1 MICTSIQGKT
11 LEEILGI
18 LESGEVEMA
27 EIRLDLCDLDEEEIE
42 ELFTQSDVPLVAT
55 CRIASLAQRVAA
67 EGDPLDDAGRVLS
80 EQGLYASQPRKGRNP
95 AEEIAEN
102 QLLKAIEAGA
112 KYVDLEVEAPPM
124 MGRKIRQACQ
134 EYGTMLIR
142 SFHDFEGTPPETTLL
157 SLLEKGRRFGGEV
170 VKIVTT
176 ATCKADADR
185 VLALYREAEPGT
197 LVAFC
202 MGPEGRESRL
212 EALKRGAPFTYACL
226 TAEEA
231 TAPGQWTAAEMRQ
244 AVYGNFRFI
253 GSGAETAKY
262 EPELDKKAC
271 SGTKTLP
278 FEPES
283 GENGNPGANRAGF
296 VLEMPASKSF
306 AQRAI
311 VAAAL
316 AQGTSHLTGYSP
328 CGDNESALA
337 AARKLG
343 ARVTVKGSEL
353 EITGIG
359 AFENC
364 LSIRE
369 MPVGESGFL
378 TRMLIPVLSVVA
390 DGPVRVTGEKT
401 LLGRPLAGAHDIMA
415 SFGVRLVP
423 EISPLAPLGRND
435 KEGAPLGRNDKDSSV
450 ISREVEKS
458 HIARKSDCYIPLT
471 VKGPLVPGRADVS
484 GKSGSQLIS
493 GLLAA
498 LPLAGNRST
507 VYVHDPRSIPYMF
520 ITVDVL
526 RKFGIEIGSE
536 MEGGDD
542 FLQTQDWTL
551 CTGLTFK
558 IRGQQHYRAA
568 DFRIEG
574 DWSGA
579 ANFLVAGAIFGDVE
593 VEGLD
598 TQSLQADISIMD
610 ILMDAGASMSQLEG
624 DTPTTGPI
632 HVARAPLCAFETD
645 LNNCPDLFPIVA
657 VLAAFCP
664 GESRIRG
671 VERLRHKETDR
682 AAAIVDMLTQMGVP
696 VQVDEDEM
704 TIEGM
709 ALPQRLLTGN
719 LLKGGRYTSHADHRM
734 VMALK
739 VAALGADG
747 PVDIDDTACVAKSFP
762 GFNDLFDKL

>member
-11 LEEILGI
+11 LEEILQI

-42 ELFTQSDVPLVAT
+42 LLFSDSDVPLIAT
-55 CRIASLAQRVAA
+55 CRIAEAAKRVEA
-67 EGDPLDDAGRVLS
+67 EADRLNDAGKVLS
-80 EQGLYASQPRKGRNP
+80 EQGLYMSEPRRGRNP
-95 AEEIAEN
+95 AEEFAEN

-124 MGRKIRQACQ
+124 MGRKVRQACQ
-134 EYGTMLIR
+134 QYGSMLIR
-142 SFHDFEGTPPETTLL
+142 SFHDFAGTPPEATLL
-157 SLLEKGRRFGGEV
+157 STLEKSRRFGGEV

-185 VLALYREAEPGT
+185 VMALYREVEPGT

-212 EALKRGAPFTYACL
+212 EALKQGAPFTYACL
-226 TAEEA
+226 TPEEA
-231 TAPGQWTAAEMRQ
+231 TAPGQWTAAEMRE
-244 AVYGNFRFI
+244 AVYGGFRFI
-253 GSGAETAKY
+253 GTEG
-262 EPELDKKAC
+262 LD
-271 SGTKTLP
+271 
-278 FEPES
+278 
-283 GENGNPGANRAGF
+283 
-296 VLEMPASKSF
+296 MPASKSF

-316 AQGTSHLTGYSP
+316 ADGTSHLGGYSP

-337 AARKLG
+337 AARRLG
-343 ARVTVKGSEL
+343 AKVVVKGSDL
-353 EITGIG
+353 EITGIS
-359 AFENC
+359 AFEKC
-364 LSIRE
+364 LTINEIS
-369 MPVGESGFL
+369 VGESGFL
-378 TRMLIPVLSVVA
+378 TRMLIPVLSAIA

-401 LLGRPLAGAHDIMA
+401 LLNRPLSGAHDIMA
-415 SFGVRLVP
+415 SFGVRLIP
-423 EISPLAPLGRND
+423 EVLPA
-435 KEGAPLGRNDKDSSV
+435 DS
-450 ISREVEKS
+450 
-458 HIARKSDCYIPLT
+458 RKGDCFVPLT

-484 GKSGSQLIS
+484 GKGGSQLIS

-536 MEGGDD
+536 MEGDED
-542 FLQTQDWTL
+542 FLQTQDWSL
-551 CTGLTFK
+551 CTGVTFK
-558 IRGQQHYRAA
+558 MRGSQHYRAA

-624 DTPTTGPI
+624 DAATTGPV
-632 HVARAPLCAFETD
+632 HVTRAPLCAFETD

-664 GESRIRG
+664 GTSRIRG

-696 VQVDEDEM
+696 VRVDEDEM
-704 TIEGM
+704 TVEGM
-709 ALPQRLLTGN
+709 GFPQRILTGN
-719 LLKGGRYTSHADHRM
+719 LLKGGQYTSHGDHRM

-739 VAALGADG
+739 VASLGADS

-762 GFNDLFDKL
+762 GFLEMFEKL

>member
-11 LEEILGI
+11 LEEILEI

-42 ELFTQSDVPLVAT
+42 ELFTQSDVPLIAT

-67 EGDPLDDAGRVLS
+67 EGDLLDDAGKVLS
-80 EQGLYASQPRKGRNP
+80 EQGLYASQPHKGRNP
-95 AEEIAEN
+95 AEELAEN

-142 SFHDFEGTPPETTLL
+142 SFHDFEGTPPEATLL

-185 VLALYREAEPGT
+185 VMALYREAEPGT

-212 EALKRGAPFTYACL
+212 EALKQGAPFTYACL

-231 TAPGQWTAAEMRQ
+231 TAPGQWTAAEMDE

-253 GSGAETAKY
+253 GTDET
-262 EPELDKKAC
+262 
-271 SGTKTLP
+271 
-278 FEPES
+278 
-283 GENGNPGANRAGF
+283 
-296 VLEMPASKSF
+296 LEMPASKSF

-364 LSIRE
+364 LSISE

-423 EISPLAPLGRND
+423 ENIP
-435 KEGAPLGRNDKDSSV
+435 EE
-450 ISREVEKS
+450 SRKG
-458 HIARKSDCYIPLT
+458 DCFIPLT

-484 GKSGSQLIS
+484 GKGGSQLIS

-558 IRGQQHYRAA
+558 MRGQQHYRAA

>member
-1 MICTSIQGKT
+1 MICTSIQAKT
-11 LEEILGI
+11 LDEILEILG
-18 LESGEVEMA
+18 SGDVEMA
-27 EIRLDLCDLDEEEIE
+27 EIRLDLCDLDEEEVE
-42 ELFTQSDVPLVAT
+42 VLFTESDVPLVAT
-55 CRIASLAQRVAA
+55 CRIAGLAQRVEA
-67 EGDPLDDAGRVLS
+67 EGDLLGDAGKVLS
-80 EQGLYASQPRKGRNP
+80 EEGLFLSQQPHKGRNP
-95 AEEIAEN
+95 AEELAEN
-102 QLLKAIEAGA
+102 LLMTAIEAGA
-112 KYVDLEVEAPPM
+112 KYVDLEMEAPPM

-134 EYGTMLIR
+134 QHGSILIR
-142 SFHDFEGTPPETTLL
+142 SFHDFEGTPPEATLL
-157 SLLEKGRRFGGEV
+157 STLEKGRRFGGEV

-176 ATCKADADR
+176 ATSKADVDS
-185 VLALYREAEPGT
+185 VLDLYREAEPGT

-202 MGPEGRESRL
+202 MGAEGRESRL

-226 TAEEA
+226 TPEEA
-231 TAPGQWTAAEMRQ
+231 TAPGQWTAAEMDE
-244 AVYGNFRFI
+244 AVYGDFRFI
-253 GSGAETAKY
+253 GTDD
-262 EPELDKKAC
+262 P
-271 SGTKTLP
+271 
-278 FEPES
+278 
-283 GENGNPGANRAGF
+283 
-296 VLEMPASKSF
+296 LEMPASKSF

-343 ARVTVKGSEL
+343 ARVKVNASTL
-353 EITGIG
+353 EITGIA
-359 AFENC
+359 AFQNC
-364 LSIRE
+364 LTISDIQ
-369 MPVGESGFL
+369 VGESGFL
-378 TRMLIPVLSVVA
+378 TRMLIPVLAVIA
-390 DGPVRVTGEKT
+390 DGPVYVGGEKT

-415 SFGVRLVP
+415 SFGVRLIP
-423 EISPLAPLGRND
+423 ENNIGRKN
-435 KEGAPLGRNDKDSSV
+435 
-450 ISREVEKS
+450 
-458 HIARKSDCYIPLT
+458 DCYVPLT
-471 VKGPLVPGRADVS
+471 VRGPLVPGRADVS
-484 GKSGSQLIS
+484 GKEGSQLIS

-536 MEGGDD
+536 MEGDED

-558 IRGQQHYRAA
+558 MRGRQVYHAA

-624 DTPTTGPI
+624 ETPTTGTL
-632 HVARAPLCAFETD
+632 HVTRAPLCAFETD

-664 GESRIRG
+664 GVSRIRG

-682 AAAIVDMLTQMGVP
+682 AAAIEEMLSQMGVP
-696 VQVDEDEM
+696 VQIDEDEM
-704 TIEGM
+704 TVEGM
-709 ALPQRLLTGN
+709 GLPQRLLTGN
-719 LLKGGRYTSHADHRM
+719 LLKGGQYTSHGDHRM
-734 VMALK
+734 VMALR
-739 VAALGADG
+739 VASLGADS
-747 PVDIDDTACVAKSFP
+747 PVEIDDTVCVAKSFP
-762 GFNDLFDKL
+762 GFDSLFNKL

>member
-11 LEEILGI
+11 LEEILAI
-18 LESGEVEMA
+18 LEEGEVEMA
-27 EIRLDLCDLDEEEIE
+27 EIRLDLCELDEEEIE
-42 ELFTQSDVPLVAT
+42 QLFTDSDVPLIAT
-55 CRIASLAQRVAA
+55 CRIEEAAKRVAG
-67 EGDPLDDAGRVLS
+67 EVNRLNDAGKVLS
-80 EQGLYASQPRKGRNP
+80 EQGLYLSEPRKGRNP
-95 AEEIAEN
+95 AEEFAEN

-112 KYVDLEVEAPPM
+112 KYVDLEMEAPPM

-142 SFHDFEGTPPETTLL
+142 SFHDFAGTPPEATLL
-157 SLLEKGRRFGGEV
+157 STLDKGRRFGGEV

-176 ATCKADADR
+176 ATCKADVDR
-185 VLALYREAEPGT
+185 VMGLYREAEPGT

-212 EALKRGAPFTYACL
+212 EALRQGAPFTYACL
-226 TAEEA
+226 TPEEA
-231 TAPGQWTAAEMRQ
+231 TAPGQWTVEEMNE
-244 AVYGNFRFI
+244 AVYGDFRFI
-253 GSGAETAKY
+253 GVEDA
-262 EPELDKKAC
+262 
-271 SGTKTLP
+271 
-278 FEPES
+278 
-283 GENGNPGANRAGF
+283 
-296 VLEMPASKSF
+296 LEMPASKSF

-311 VAAAL
+311 IAAAL
-316 AQGTSHLTGYSP
+316 AQGTSHLSGYAP

-343 ARVTVKGSEL
+343 ARVKADGSEL

-364 LSIRE
+364 LAITE
-369 MPVGESGFL
+369 IPVGESGFL
-378 TRMLIPVLSVVA
+378 ARMLIPVLSVIA
-390 DGPVRVTGEKT
+390 DGPVHVTGEKT
-401 LLGRPLAGAHDIMA
+401 LLNRPLAGAHDIMA
-415 SFGVRLVP
+415 SFGVRLLPETVP
-423 EISPLAPLGRND
+423 PES
-435 KEGAPLGRNDKDSSV
+435 
-450 ISREVEKS
+450 
-458 HIARKSDCYIPLT
+458 RKSDCFIPLT
-471 VKGPLVPGRADVS
+471 VRGPLVPGRADVS
-484 GKSGSQLIS
+484 GKGGSQLIS

-536 MEGGDD
+536 MEGDED

-551 CTGLTFK
+551 CTGVTFK
-558 IRGQQHYRAA
+558 MRGHQVYHAA

-598 TQSLQADISIMD
+598 TRSLQADISIMD

-624 DTPTTGPI
+624 DTPTTGAI
-632 HVARAPLCAFETD
+632 HVTRAPLCAFETD

-657 VLAAFCP
+657 VLAAYCP
-664 GESRIRG
+664 GTSRIRG

-682 AAAIVDMLTQMGVP
+682 AAAIEDMLTQMGVP
-696 VQVDEDEM
+696 VRIDEDEM

-709 ALPQRLLTGN
+709 ALTQRLLTGK
-719 LLKGGRYTSHADHRM
+719 LLKGGSYTSHGDHRM

-739 VAALGADG
+739 VASLGADG

>member
-11 LEEILGI
+11 LEEILQI

-42 ELFTQSDVPLVAT
+42 VLFTDSDVPLIAT
-55 CRIASLAQRVAA
+55 CRIAEAAKRVEA
-67 EGDPLDDAGRVLS
+67 EANRLNDAGKVLS
-80 EQGLYASQPRKGRNP
+80 EQGLYMSEPRRGRNP
-95 AEEIAEN
+95 AEEFAEN

-134 EYGTMLIR
+134 QYGSVLIR
-142 SFHDFEGTPPETTLL
+142 SFHDFEGTPPEATLL
-157 SLLEKGRRFGGEV
+157 STLEKSRRFGGEV

-185 VLALYREAEPGT
+185 VMALYREVEPGT

-212 EALKRGAPFTYACL
+212 EALKQGAPFTYACL
-226 TAEEA
+226 TPEEA
-231 TAPGQWTAAEMRQ
+231 TAPGQWTAAEMRE
-244 AVYGNFRFI
+244 AVYGGFRFI
-253 GSGAETAKY
+253 GAEG
-262 EPELDKKAC
+262 LD
-271 SGTKTLP
+271 
-278 FEPES
+278 
-283 GENGNPGANRAGF
+283 
-296 VLEMPASKSF
+296 MPASKSF

-316 AQGTSHLTGYSP
+316 ADGTSHLGGYSP

-337 AARKLG
+337 AARRLG
-343 ARVTVKGSEL
+343 AKVIVNGSDL
-353 EITGIG
+353 EITGIS
-359 AFENC
+359 AFEKC
-364 LSIRE
+364 LAINEIS
-369 MPVGESGFL
+369 VGESGFL
-378 TRMLIPVLSVVA
+378 TRMLIPVLSAIA
-390 DGPVRVTGEKT
+390 DGPVRVSGEKT
-401 LLGRPLAGAHDIMA
+401 LLNRPLAGAHDIMA
-415 SFGVRLVP
+415 SFGVRLIP
-423 EISPLAPLGRND
+423 EVLPSDN
-435 KEGAPLGRNDKDSSV
+435 
-450 ISREVEKS
+450 
-458 HIARKSDCYIPLT
+458 RKGDCFVPLT

-484 GKSGSQLIS
+484 GKGGSQLIS

-536 MEGGDD
+536 MEGDED
-542 FLQTQDWTL
+542 FLQTQDWSL
-551 CTGLTFK
+551 CTGVTFK
-558 IRGQQHYRAA
+558 MRGNQHYRAA

-624 DTPTTGPI
+624 EAATTGPV
-632 HVARAPLCAFETD
+632 HVTRAPLCAFETD
-645 LNNCPDLFPIVA
+645 LNNCPDLFPIVSI
-657 VLAAFCP
+657 LAAFCP
-664 GESRIRG
+664 GTNRIRG

-704 TIEGM
+704 TVEGM
-709 ALPQRLLTGN
+709 GLPQRILTGN
-719 LLKGGRYTSHADHRM
+719 LLKGGQYTSHGDHRM

-739 VAALGADG
+739 VASLGADG
-747 PVDIDDTACVAKSFP
+747 PIDIDDTACVAKSFP
-762 GFNDLFDKL
+762 GFLDLFEKL

>member
-11 LEEILGI
+11 LEEILAI
-18 LESGEVEMA
+18 VESGDVEMA
-27 EIRLDLCDLDEEEIE
+27 EIRLDLCFLDEEEVE
-42 ELFTQSDVPLVAT
+42 VLFTESDVPLIAT
-55 CRIASLAQRVAA
+55 CRIAGLASRVEA
-67 EGDPLDDAGRVLS
+67 EGDLLGDAGKVLS
-80 EQGLYASQPRKGRNP
+80 EEGLYLSQPHRGRNP
-95 AEEIAEN
+95 AEELAEN
-102 QLLKAIEAGA
+102 LLMTAIEAGA
-112 KYVDLEVEAPPM
+112 KYVDLEMEAPPM

-134 EYGTMLIR
+134 QHGSILIR
-142 SFHDFEGTPPETTLL
+142 SFHDFEGTPPEATLL
-157 SLLEKGRRFGGEV
+157 STFEKGRRFGGEV

-176 ATCKADADR
+176 ATSKADVDR
-185 VLALYREAEPGT
+185 ILDLYREAEPGT

-202 MGPEGRESRL
+202 MGSEGRESRL
-212 EALKRGAPFTYACL
+212 EALRQGAPFTYACL

-231 TAPGQWTAAEMRQ
+231 TAPGQWTTAEMRR
-244 AVYGNFRFI
+244 AVYGDFRFI
-253 GSGAETAKY
+253 GAGT
-262 EPELDKKAC
+262 KKAGNVSEPIENEG
-271 SGTKTLP
+271 SGTK
-278 FEPES
+278 E
-283 GENGNPGANRAGF
+283 AGL

-311 VAAAL
+311 IAAAL
-316 AQGTSHLTGYSP
+316 AQGTSHLSGYSP

-343 ARVTVKGSEL
+343 ARVKTDGSTL
-353 EITGIG
+353 EITGIA

-364 LSIRE
+364 LSINE
-369 MPVGESGFL
+369 IHVGESGFL
-378 TRMLIPVLSVVA
+378 TRMLIPVLAVVA
-390 DGPVRVTGEKT
+390 DGPVYVDGEKT

-415 SFGVRLVP
+415 SFGVRLIP
-423 EISPLAPLGRND
+423 ENNIGRKN
-435 KEGAPLGRNDKDSSV
+435 
-450 ISREVEKS
+450 
-458 HIARKSDCYIPLT
+458 DCYVPLT
-471 VKGPLVPGRADVS
+471 VRGPLVPGRADVS
-484 GKSGSQLIS
+484 GKEGSQLIS

-520 ITVDVL
+520 ITIDVL

-536 MEGGDD
+536 MEGDED

-558 IRGQQHYRAA
+558 MRGRQVYRAA

-624 DTPTTGPI
+624 DTPSTGSL
-632 HVARAPLCAFETD
+632 HVTRAPLCAFETD
-645 LNNCPDLFPIVA
+645 LNNCPDLFPIMA

-664 GESRIRG
+664 GVSRIRG

-682 AAAIVDMLTQMGVP
+682 AAAIEDMLTRMGVP
-696 VQVDEDEM
+696 VRIDEDEM
-704 TIEGM
+704 TVEGM
-709 ALPQRLLTGN
+709 GLPQRLLTGN
-719 LLKGGRYTSHADHRM
+719 LLKGGQYTSHGDHRM

-739 VAALGADG
+739 VASLGASG
-747 PVDIDDTACVAKSFP
+747 PVEIDNTACVAKSFP

>member
-11 LEEILGI
+11 LEEILEI

-27 EIRLDLCDLDEEEIE
+27 EIRLDLCDLDEEEVE
-42 ELFTQSDVPLVAT
+42 ELFTQSDVPLIAT

-67 EGDPLDDAGRVLS
+67 ESDLLDDAGKVLS

-95 AEEIAEN
+95 AEELAEN

-112 KYVDLEVEAPPM
+112 KYVDLEMEAPPM

-142 SFHDFEGTPPETTLL
+142 SFHDFEGTPPEATLL
-157 SLLEKGRRFGGEV
+157 STLEKGRRFGGEV

-176 ATCKADADR
+176 ATCKADVDR
-185 VLALYREAEPGT
+185 ILALYREAEPGT

-212 EALKRGAPFTYACL
+212 EALKQGAPFTYACL

-231 TAPGQWTAAEMRQ
+231 TAPGQWTAAEMDD
-244 AVYGNFRFI
+244 AVYGDFRFI
-253 GSGAETAKY
+253 GSDD
-262 EPELDKKAC
+262 P
-271 SGTKTLP
+271 
-278 FEPES
+278 
-283 GENGNPGANRAGF
+283 
-296 VLEMPASKSF
+296 LEMPASKSF

-311 VAAAL
+311 IAAAL

-343 ARVTVKGSEL
+343 ARVNVNGSEL

-364 LSIRE
+364 LSISE
-369 MPVGESGFL
+369 IQVGESGFL
-378 TRMLIPVLSVVA
+378 TRMLIPVLAVVA
-390 DGPVRVTGEKT
+390 DGPVYVTGEKT
-401 LLGRPLAGAHDIMA
+401 LLNRPLAEAHDIMA
-415 SFGVRLVP
+415 SFGVRLLPETVP
-423 EISPLAPLGRND
+423 PE
-435 KEGAPLGRNDKDSSV
+435 
-450 ISREVEKS
+450 SRKN
-458 HIARKSDCYIPLT
+458 DCYIPLT
-471 VKGPLVPGRADVS
+471 VRGPLVPGRADVS
-484 GKSGSQLIS
+484 GKGGSQLIS

-536 MEGGDD
+536 MEGDDD

-551 CTGLTFK
+551 CTGVTFK
-558 IRGQQHYRAA
+558 MRGNQHYRAA

-624 DTPTTGPI
+624 DTPTTGSI
-632 HVARAPLCAFETD
+632 HVSRAPLCAFETD

-664 GESRIRG
+664 GVSRIRG

-682 AAAIVDMLTQMGVP
+682 AAAIEAMLTQMGVP

-719 LLKGGRYTSHADHRM
+719 LLKGGTYTSHGDHRM

-739 VAALGADG
+739 VASLGADG
-747 PVDIDDTACVAKSFP
+747 PVQIDDTACVAKSFP
-762 GFNDLFDKL
+762 GFNDLFDRL

>member
-11 LEEILGI
+11 LEEILSI
-18 LESGEVEMA
+18 LGSGEVEMA

-42 ELFTQSDVPLVAT
+42 TLFSESDVPLIAT
-55 CRIASLAQRVAA
+55 CRLAEVARRV
-67 EGDPLDDAGRVLS
+67 EGEDLLDDAGKVLA
-80 EQGLYASQPRKGRNP
+80 EQGLALSQPRKGRHP
-95 AEEIAEN
+95 AEEFVEN
-102 QLLKAIEAGA
+102 QLITAIEAGA
-112 KYVDLEVEAPPM
+112 KYVDLEVEMPPM

-134 EYGTMLIR
+134 QYGTMLIR
-142 SFHDFEGTPPETTLL
+142 SFHDFAGTPPSATLL
-157 SLLEKGRRFGGEV
+157 STLEKGRRFGGEV

-185 VLALYREAEPGT
+185 VMDLYREAEPGT

-212 EALKRGAPFTYACL
+212 DALRHGAPFTYACL
-226 TAEEA
+226 TPEEA

-244 AVYGNFRFI
+244 AVYGDYRFI
-253 GSGAETAKY
+253 GSNQADNA
-262 EPELDKKAC
+262 P
-271 SGTKTLP
+271 LP
-278 FEPES
+278 
-283 GENGNPGANRAGF
+283 
-296 VLEMPASKSF
+296 MPASKSF
-306 AQRAI
+306 AQRSI
-311 VAAAL
+311 IAAAL
-316 AQGTSHLTGYSP
+316 ASGTSHLGGYSP

-337 AARKLG
+337 AARRLG
-343 ARVTVKGSEL
+343 AKVLVNGSDL

-364 LSIRE
+364 LTINE
-369 MPVGESGFL
+369 IAVGESGFL
-378 TRMLIPVLSVVA
+378 TRMLIPVLSVIA
-390 DGPVRVTGEKT
+390 DGPVRVSGEKT
-401 LLGRPLAGAHDIMA
+401 LLNRPLAGAHDIMA
-415 SFGVRLVP
+415 SFGVRLQSENVP
-423 EISPLAPLGRND
+423 A
-435 KEGAPLGRNDKDSSV
+435 DS
-450 ISREVEKS
+450 
-458 HIARKSDCYIPLT
+458 RKSDCFIPLT

-484 GKSGSQLIS
+484 GKEGSQLIS

-536 MEGGDD
+536 MEGDED
-542 FLQTQDWTL
+542 FLQTQDWGL
-551 CTGLTFK
+551 CTGVTFK
-558 IRGQQHYRAA
+558 MRGHQHYRAA

-610 ILMDAGASMSQLEG
+610 ILMEAGASMSQLEG
-624 DTPTTGPI
+624 DTPTTGTI
-632 HVARAPLCAFETD
+632 HVTRAPLCAFETD

-664 GESRIRG
+664 GLSRIRG
-671 VERLRHKETDR
+671 VGRLRHKETDR

-696 VQVDEDEM
+696 VTVDEDEM
-704 TIEGM
+704 TVEGM
-709 ALPQRLLTGN
+709 AFPQRILTGH
-719 LLKGGRYTSHADHRM
+719 LLKGGRFTSHADHRM

-739 VAALGADG
+739 VASLGADC
-747 PVDIDDTACVAKSFP
+747 PVEIDDTACVAKSFP
-762 GFNDLFDKL
+762 GFPELFEKL

>member
-11 LEEILGI
+11 LEEILEI

-142 SFHDFEGTPPETTLL
+142 SFHDFEGTPPEATLL

-185 VLALYREAEPGT
+185 VMALYREAEPGT

-212 EALKRGAPFTYACL
+212 EALKQGTPFTYACL

-231 TAPGQWTAAEMRQ
+231 TAPGQWTVAEMRQ
-244 AVYGNFRFI
+244 AVYGDFRFI

-343 ARVTVKGSEL
+343 ARVAVNGSEL

-364 LSIRE
+364 LSISE

-415 SFGVRLVP
+415 SFGVRLIP
-423 EISPLAPLGRND
+423 ENIP
-435 KEGAPLGRNDKDSSV
+435 EE
-450 ISREVEKS
+450 SRKG
-458 HIARKSDCYIPLT
+458 DCFIPLT

-484 GKSGSQLIS
+484 GKGGSQLIS

-558 IRGQQHYRAA
+558 MRGQQHYRAA

-709 ALPQRLLTGN
+709 SLPQRLLTGN

>member
-11 LEEILGI
+11 LEEILQI

-42 ELFTQSDVPLVAT
+42 LLFTDSDVPLIAT
-55 CRIASLAQRVAA
+55 CRIAEVAKRVEA
-67 EGDPLDDAGRVLS
+67 EANRLNDAGKVLS
-80 EQGLYASQPRKGRNP
+80 EQGLYMSEPRRGRNP
-95 AEEIAEN
+95 AEEFAEN

-134 EYGTMLIR
+134 QYGSMLIR
-142 SFHDFEGTPPETTLL
+142 SFHDFTGTPPEATLL
-157 SLLEKGRRFGGEV
+157 STLEKSRRFGGEV

-185 VLALYREAEPGT
+185 VMALYREVEPGT

-212 EALKRGAPFTYACL
+212 EALKHGAPFTYACL
-226 TAEEA
+226 TPEEA
-231 TAPGQWTAAEMRQ
+231 TAPGQWTTAEMRE
-244 AVYGNFRFI
+244 AVYGGFRFI
-253 GSGAETAKY
+253 GGEG
-262 EPELDKKAC
+262 LD
-271 SGTKTLP
+271 
-278 FEPES
+278 
-283 GENGNPGANRAGF
+283 
-296 VLEMPASKSF
+296 MPASKSF

-316 AQGTSHLTGYSP
+316 ADGTSHLGGYSP

-337 AARKLG
+337 AAKRLG
-343 ARVTVKGSEL
+343 AKVIVKGSDL
-353 EITGIG
+353 EITGIS
-359 AFENC
+359 AFEKC
-364 LSIRE
+364 LTINEIS
-369 MPVGESGFL
+369 VGESGFL
-378 TRMLIPVLSVVA
+378 TRMLIPVLSAIA

-401 LLGRPLAGAHDIMA
+401 LLNRPLSGAHDIMA
-415 SFGVRLVP
+415 SFGVRLIP
-423 EISPLAPLGRND
+423 ETD
-435 KEGAPLGRNDKDSSV
+435 SV
-450 ISREVEKS
+450 ISSEVEKS
-458 HIARKSDCYIPLT
+458 KVRKSDCYVPLT

-484 GKSGSQLIS
+484 GKGGSQLIS

-526 RKFGIEIGSE
+526 RKFGVEIGSE
-536 MEGGDD
+536 MEGDED
-542 FLQTQDWTL
+542 FLQTQDWSL
-551 CTGLTFK
+551 CTGVTFK
-558 IRGQQHYRAA
+558 MRGNQHYRAA

-624 DTPTTGPI
+624 DAATTGPV
-632 HVARAPLCAFETD
+632 HVTRAPLCAFETD

-664 GESRIRG
+664 GTNRIRG

-709 ALPQRLLTGN
+709 GLPQRILTGN
-719 LLKGGRYTSHADHRM
+719 LLKGGQYTSHGDHRM

-739 VAALGADG
+739 VASLGADS
-747 PVDIDDTACVAKSFP
+747 PVEIDDTACVAKSFP
-762 GFNDLFDKL
+762 GFLEMFETL

>member
-11 LEEILGI
+11 LEEILAV
-18 LESGEVEMA
+18 LESGDVEMA
-27 EIRLDLCDLDEEEIE
+27 EIRLDLCDLEEEEIE
-42 ELFTQSDVPLVAT
+42 TLFTQSDVPLIAT
-55 CRIASLAQRVAA
+55 CRIAEAAKRVAGEADRLNDAGKALSA
-67 EGDPLDDAGRVLS
+67 EG
-80 EQGLYASQPRKGRNP
+80 LYLGEPRKGRNP
-95 AEEIAEN
+95 AEEFAEN

-112 KYVDLEVEAPPM
+112 KYVDLEMEAPPM

-142 SFHDFEGTPPETTLL
+142 SFHDYAGTPPDATLMSTL
-157 SLLEKGRRFGGEV
+157 DKGRRFGGEV

-176 ATCKADADR
+176 ATCKADTDR

-202 MGPEGRESRL
+202 MGAEGRESRL
-212 EALKRGAPFTYACL
+212 EALRKGAPFTYACL
-226 TAEEA
+226 TPEEA
-231 TAPGQWTAAEMRQ
+231 TAPGQWTASEMDD

-253 GSGAETAKY
+253 GT
-262 EPELDKKAC
+262 DD
-271 SGTKTLP
+271 
-278 FEPES
+278 
-283 GENGNPGANRAGF
+283 

-306 AQRAI
+306 AQRSI
-311 VAAAL
+311 IAAAL
-316 AQGTSHLTGYSP
+316 AQGTSHLSGYSP

-343 ARVTVKGSEL
+343 ARVKADGSEL

-359 AFENC
+359 AFEKC
-364 LSIRE
+364 LAINE
-369 MPVGESGFL
+369 IHVGESGFL
-378 TRMLIPVLSVVA
+378 ARMLIPVLSAIA
-390 DGPVRVTGEKT
+390 DGPVYVSGEKT

-415 SFGVRLVP
+415 SFGVRLIP
-423 EISPLAPLGRND
+423 EISPLGRND
-435 KEGAPLGRNDKDSSV
+435 
-450 ISREVEKS
+450 
-458 HIARKSDCYIPLT
+458 RKSDCYIPLT
-471 VKGPLVPGRADVS
+471 VRGPLVPGRADVS
-484 GKSGSQLIS
+484 GKEGSQLIS

-507 VYVHDPRSIPYMF
+507 VYVHDPRSIPSMV

-536 MEGGDD
+536 MEGDED

-551 CTGLTFK
+551 CTGVTFK
-558 IRGQQHYRAA
+558 MRGHQHYRAA

-593 VEGLD
+593 VSGLD

-624 DTPTTGPI
+624 DTPTNGSI

-664 GESRIRG
+664 GTSRIRG

-682 AAAIVDMLTQMGVP
+682 AAAIEDMLTQMGVP
-696 VQVDEDEM
+696 VRIDEDEM
-704 TIEGM
+704 TVEGM
-709 ALPQRLLTGN
+709 ALPQRLLTGK
-719 LLKGGRYTSHADHRM
+719 LLKGGSFTSHGDHRM

-739 VAALGADG
+739 VASLGADG

>member
-1 MICTSIQGKT
+1 MICTSIQNKT
-11 LEEILGI
+11 LDEILDI

-27 EIRLDLCDLDEEEIE
+27 EIRLDLCDLDGEEIE
-42 ELFTQSDVPLVAT
+42 ELFSESDVPLIAT
-55 CRIASLAQRVAA
+55 CRIATLADRVQGEASLLA
-67 EGDPLDDAGRVLS
+67 DAGKALS
-80 EQGLYASQPRKGRNP
+80 EQGMYLSAPRHGRNA
-95 AEEIAEN
+95 AEELAEN
-102 QLLKAIEAGA
+102 QLMKAIEAGA
-112 KYVDLEVEAPPM
+112 KYVDLEMEAPPM

-134 EYGTMLIR
+134 EHGSILIR
-142 SFHDFEGTPPETTLL
+142 SFHDFTGTPPEATLL

-176 ATCKADADR
+176 AVDEADAAR
-185 VLALYREAEPGT
+185 VLALYREADSGT
-197 LVAFC
+197 LAAFC

-212 EALKRGAPFTYACL
+212 EALRLGAPFTYACL

-231 TAPGQWTAAEMRQ
+231 TAPGQWTTAEMRQ
-244 AVYGNFRFI
+244 AVYKDFRFI
-253 GSGAETAKY
+253 DSSSYPVDFEDETMENGRSSSNGAENEDE
-262 EPELDKKAC
+262 EPRPLQ
-271 SGTKTLP
+271 
-278 FEPES
+278 
-283 GENGNPGANRAGF
+283 
-296 VLEMPASKSF
+296 MPASKSF

-311 VAAAL
+311 IAAAL
-316 AQGTSHLTGYSP
+316 AQGTSHLSGYSP
-328 CGDNESALA
+328 CGDNEAALA

-343 ARVTVKGSEL
+343 ARIKTEGSTL
-353 EITGIG
+353 EIIGIG
-359 AFENC
+359 AFEKC
-364 LSIRE
+364 LTISDIH
-369 MPVGESGFL
+369 VGESGFL
-378 TRMLIPVLSVVA
+378 TRMLIPVLSVIA
-390 DGPVRVTGEKT
+390 DGPVLVTGEKT
-401 LLGRPLAGAHDIMA
+401 LLKRPLAGAHDIMA
-415 SFGVRLVP
+415 SFGVRLLP
-423 EISPLAPLGRND
+423 EGPAPA
-435 KEGAPLGRNDKDSSV
+435 E
-450 ISREVEKS
+450 
-458 HIARKSDCYIPLT
+458 ARKNDCFIPLT

-484 GKSGSQLIS
+484 GREGSQLIS

-498 LPLAGNRST
+498 LPLAGSRST

-526 RKFGIEIGSE
+526 KKFGIEIGSE
-536 MEGGDD
+536 MEGGED

-551 CTGLTFK
+551 CTGVTFK
-558 IRGQQHYRAA
+558 MRGGQHYRAA

-624 DTPTTGPI
+624 DTPTTGSI
-632 HVARAPLCAFETD
+632 HVTRAPLCAFETD

-664 GESRIRG
+664 GTSRIRG

-709 ALPQRLLTGN
+709 GLPQRILTGN
-719 LLKGGRYTSHADHRM
+719 LLKGGSFTSHGDHRM

-739 VAALGADG
+739 VASLGADG
-747 PVDIDDTACVAKSFP
+747 PVEIDDTACVAKSFP
-762 GFNDLFDKL
+762 EFLDMFDKL

>member
-11 LEEILGI
+11 LEEILEI

-42 ELFTQSDVPLVAT
+42 ELFTQSDVPLIAT
-55 CRIASLAQRVAA
+55 CRIASLAQRVAT
-67 EGDPLDDAGRVLS
+67 EGDLLDDAGKVLS

-95 AEEIAEN
+95 AEELAEN

-142 SFHDFEGTPPETTLL
+142 SFHDFEGTPPEATLL

-185 VLALYREAEPGT
+185 VMALYREAEPGT

-212 EALKRGAPFTYACL
+212 EALKQGAPFTYACL

-231 TAPGQWTAAEMRQ
+231 TAPGQWTAAEMDE

-253 GSGAETAKY
+253 GTDET
-262 EPELDKKAC
+262 
-271 SGTKTLP
+271 
-278 FEPES
+278 
-283 GENGNPGANRAGF
+283 
-296 VLEMPASKSF
+296 LEMPASKSF

-316 AQGTSHLTGYSP
+316 AQGTSHLSGYSP

-364 LSIRE
+364 LSISE

-390 DGPVRVTGEKT
+390 DGPVVTGEKT

-423 EISPLAPLGRND
+423 ENIP
-435 KEGAPLGRNDKDSSV
+435 EE
-450 ISREVEKS
+450 SRKG
-458 HIARKSDCYIPLT
+458 DCFIPLT

-484 GKSGSQLIS
+484 GKGGSQLIS

-558 IRGQQHYRAA
+558 MRGQQHYRAA

-579 ANFLVAGAIFGDVE
+579 ANFLVAGAIFGGAIFGDVE

>member
-1 MICTSIQGKT
+1 MICTSIQNKT
-11 LEEILGI
+11 LDEILEI

-27 EIRLDLCDLDEEEIE
+27 EIRLDLCDLDGEEIE
-42 ELFTQSDVPLVAT
+42 ELFSESDVPLIAT
-55 CRIASLAQRVAA
+55 CRIATLADRVRGEASL
-67 EGDPLDDAGRVLS
+67 LSDAGKALS
-80 EQGLYASQPRKGRNP
+80 EQGMYLSAPRHGRNA
-95 AEEIAEN
+95 AEELAES
-102 QLLKAIEAGA
+102 QLMKAIEAGA
-112 KYVDLEVEAPPM
+112 KYVDLEMEAPPM

-134 EYGTMLIR
+134 EHGSILIR
-142 SFHDFEGTPPETTLL
+142 SFHDFTGTPPEASLL

-176 ATCKADADR
+176 AASRVDANR

-197 LVAFC
+197 LVAFS
-202 MGPEGRESRL
+202 MGPEGRDSRL
-212 EALKRGAPFTYACL
+212 EALRCGAPFTYACL
-226 TAEEA
+226 TPEEA
-231 TAPGQWTAAEMRQ
+231 TAPGQWTTAEMRR
-244 AVYGNFRFI
+244 AVYKGFRFI
-253 GSGAETAKY
+253 DSSLNGAENEDE
-262 EPELDKKAC
+262 EPCPLQ
-271 SGTKTLP
+271 
-278 FEPES
+278 
-283 GENGNPGANRAGF
+283 
-296 VLEMPASKSF
+296 MPASKSF

-311 VAAAL
+311 IAAAL
-316 AQGTSHLTGYSP
+316 AQGTSHLSGYSP
-328 CGDNESALA
+328 CGDNEAALA

-343 ARVTVKGSEL
+343 ARVKTVGSTL

-359 AFENC
+359 AFEKC
-364 LSIRE
+364 LSISDIH
-369 MPVGESGFL
+369 VGESGLL
-378 TRMLIPVLSVVA
+378 TRMLIPVLSVIA
-390 DGPVRVTGEKT
+390 DAPVRVTGEKT
-401 LLGRPLAGAHDIMA
+401 LLRRPLAGAHDIMA

-423 EISPLAPLGRND
+423 EDA
-435 KEGAPLGRNDKDSSV
+435 SV
-450 ISREVEKS
+450 ISSEVEKS
-458 HIARKSDCYIPLT
+458 KARTAARKTDCFIPLT

-484 GKSGSQLIS
+484 GREGSQLIS

-498 LPLAGNRST
+498 LPLAGSRST

-526 RKFGIEIGSE
+526 KKFGIEIGSE
-536 MEGGDD
+536 MEGDED

-551 CTGLTFK
+551 CTGVTFK
-558 IRGQQHYRAA
+558 IRGGQRYRAA

-624 DTPTTGPI
+624 DTPTTGSI
-632 HVARAPLCAFETD
+632 HVTRAPLCAFETD

-664 GESRIRG
+664 GTSRIRG

-696 VQVDEDEM
+696 VRVDEDEM
-704 TIEGM
+704 TVEGM
-709 ALPQRLLTGN
+709 GLPQRVLTGN
-719 LLKGGRYTSHADHRM
+719 LLKGGSYTSHGDHRM

-739 VAALGADG
+739 VASLGADG
-747 PVDIDDTACVAKSFP
+747 PVEIDDTACVAKSFP
-762 GFNDLFDKL
+762 EFLDMFDRL